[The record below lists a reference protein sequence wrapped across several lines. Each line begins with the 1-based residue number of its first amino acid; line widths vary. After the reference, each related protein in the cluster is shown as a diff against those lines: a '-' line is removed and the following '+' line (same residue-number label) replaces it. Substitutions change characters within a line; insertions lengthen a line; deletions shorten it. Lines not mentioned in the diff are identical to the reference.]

1 MPLQTVLRLT
11 NRKLNSRYIS
21 VCLLTLVVLVCFGRM
36 LGSYFVADDFSQIS
50 YVWSIFQGNWGA
62 LLSTFTG
69 NYLQIPVMKIYRPC
83 LLLSLVFDYAIW
95 HTNAFGYFLTNIL
108 LMAASA
114 VMFFFLLREMTK
126 SWEKKRSLLF
136 ALLSAALF
144 ASNPLHCE
152 SISFISGRD
161 NLISA
166 FFYLLSLWCFIKSS
180 ASKKLVALGVVSFWI
195 ALLSKETAIGLP
207 AVLLGIAFI
216 FPEIFKS
223 PMSTTI
229 EQTASAR
236 LRFAFG
242 VSCPL
247 WLSAVVYFGIRFLAL
262 GTMTGGYTGGI
273 GAGLMRHAIE
283 RWTNLD
289 TICRIAYPLNI
300 EVFGTHSA
308 YNSIL
313 FGLYTVLATLVL
325 LRFLGRE
332 VPLRWLG
339 FWLFWTL
346 TTAAPLYQM
355 WSLSENL
362 AGARIFFFLSLPL
375 SMLIPLLLLAP
386 AEGVRRNEGNLER
399 NEMLGIAALLAL
411 VVVCTSVTYQNNLP
425 WVHAGKETRACL
437 REGERLAV
445 ALPPGKKYALLGLP
459 MENAGAHAIYNGPTF
474 NVMMSQPFSNTD
486 CADRFVLFH
495 PLFFGPGQLISAQR
509 LKRVLADSDVA
520 GLFVW
525 NEKTLTFDRLAL
537 PSREA
542 IEGRTSA
549 TSVEIEKTSAL
560 IATSASIPINKS
572 ERFVGLQGSNLL
584 SAPSYVDPYRYDFL
598 ELALKGA
605 LPKEPVFVLWKG
617 KGDDWFDFKDPAHAV
632 STDATKGAKVRVR
645 LSDHWRWFTQGDISQ
660 LRVEYLPGQSIE
672 LSNVRLVPNHG
683 LVPNVAVVNAQASNL
698 GIYTA
703 GAEGISLDIDGSAIP
718 GCKTLRVE
726 LSKPNYFFEGLS
738 EDESKDAVMTTLTQ
752 PSRNGR
758 IKVDSK
764 LFTSSGYYE
773 LRVGCLDDKGAE
785 IGEKSDPVTISI

>member
-1 MPLQTVLRLT
+1 MKFIKLSVLILPVIVFICF
-11 NRKLNSRYIS
+11 SRS
-21 VCLLTLVVLVCFGRM
+21 LS
-36 LGSYFVADDFSQIS
+36 SYFVADDFSQVS

-62 LLSTFTG
+62 LLSNFTG

-83 LLLSLVFDYAIW
+83 LLLSLMFDYAIW

-114 VMFFFLLREMTK
+114 VMFYFLLREMTK

-136 ALLSAALF
+136 SLLSAALF

-152 SISFISGRD
+152 SVSFVSGRD

-166 FFYLLSLWCFIKSS
+166 LFYLLSLWCFIRSS
-180 ASKKLVALGVVSFWI
+180 ASKKLLALGVVSFWI

-207 AVLLGIAFI
+207 AVLAGIGFI
-216 FPEIFKS
+216 FPEVFKS
-223 PMSTTI
+223 DKSTTI
-229 EQTASAR
+229 EQTARAR
-236 LRFAFG
+236 LRFALS

-247 WLSAVVYFGIRFLAL
+247 WLSAAVYFGIRFLAL
-262 GTMTGGYTGGI
+262 GTLTGGYTGGI

-289 TICRIAYPLNI
+289 TICRIAYPLNV
-300 EVFGTHSA
+300 EVFGAHSA

-313 FGLYTVLATLVL
+313 FGLYSVLATLVL

-339 FWLFWTL
+339 FWIFWTL

-362 AGARIFFFLSLPL
+362 AGARVFFFLSLPL
-375 SMLIPLLLLAP
+375 AMLIPLLLLAP
-386 AEGVRRNEGNLER
+386 AEDVRRDEGNLAR
-399 NEMLGIAALLAL
+399 NELLGIAALLAL

-437 REGERLAV
+437 WEGERLALS
-445 ALPPGKKYALLGLP
+445 LPPGKKYALLGLP
-459 MENAGAHAIYNGPTF
+459 MENSGAHAIYNGPTF
-474 NVMMSQPFSNTD
+474 NVMMSKPFCKTD
-486 CADRFVLFH
+486 YADRFILFH

-509 LKRVLADSDVA
+509 LKRVLSDSDVV

-525 NEKTLTFDRLAL
+525 NEKMLTFDRLAL

-542 IEGRTSA
+542 IVGIKSA
-549 TSVEIEKTSAL
+549 APVGIENASAL
-560 IATSASIPINKS
+560 IATSAPIPINKS
-572 ERFVGLQGSNLL
+572 ERFVGLEGSNLL
-584 SAPSYVDPYRYDFL
+584 SAPSYFDPYRYDFL

-617 KGDDWFDFKDPAHAV
+617 KRDEWFDFKDPAHAV
-632 STDATKGAKVRVR
+632 STDATKGAKLRVR
-645 LSDHWRWFTQGDISQ
+645 LSDHWRWFTQGDVSQ
-660 LRVEYLPGQSIE
+660 LRLEYLPGQSIK
-672 LSNVRLVPNHG
+672 LSNVRLVSDHG
-683 LVPNVAVVNAQASNL
+683 LVPNVVVANAQASNL
-698 GIYTA
+698 GVYT
-703 GAEGISLDIDGSAIP
+703 GGSEGISLEVDGSAIP
-718 GCKTLRVE
+718 GCKALRVE
-726 LSKPNYFFEGLS
+726 ISKPNYFFEGLS

-764 LFTSSGYYE
+764 VFTSPGYYE
-773 LRVGCLDDKGAE
+773 LRVGCVDDKGAE